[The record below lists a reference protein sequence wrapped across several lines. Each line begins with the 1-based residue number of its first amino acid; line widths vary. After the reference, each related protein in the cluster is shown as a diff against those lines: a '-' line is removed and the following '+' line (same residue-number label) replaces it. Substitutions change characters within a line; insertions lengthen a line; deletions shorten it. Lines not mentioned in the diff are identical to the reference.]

1 MPATALSAT
10 TLTHTTPVTLAS
22 SPGAAGD
29 NTNGN
34 TVPNGGSSVLFMNNT
49 AGSSGTVTVALTTTV
64 DGQTVTSRTFTIPAN
79 TVQMVKLGPVA
90 YYGTTV
96 TVTPSASTIK
106 FLVVAI

>member
-10 TLTHTTPVTLAS
+10 TVTHTTPVTMAA

-34 TVPNGGSSVLFMNNT
+34 TVPNGGSSLLIMNNT

-64 DGQTVTSRTFTIPAN
+64 DGLTVTARQFTIPAS
-79 TVQMVKLGPVA
+79 TIQVVKLGPVA
-90 YYGTTV
+90 LYGSTV
-96 TVTPSASTIK
+96 TITPSASTIK
-106 FLVVAI
+106 FLVYAL